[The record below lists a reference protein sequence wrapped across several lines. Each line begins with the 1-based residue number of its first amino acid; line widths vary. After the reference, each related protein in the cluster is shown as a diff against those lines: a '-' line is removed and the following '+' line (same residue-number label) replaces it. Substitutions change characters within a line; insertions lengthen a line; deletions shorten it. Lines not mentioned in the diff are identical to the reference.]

1 MDIGSQLTEN
11 QMNIDKNELDHIE
24 TELNKQLKWALSVQ
38 ANTKE
43 IQKQLEIIKLAK
55 IGYSQMLDY

>member
-1 MDIGSQLTEN
+1 
-11 QMNIDKNELDHIE
+11 MNIDKNELDNIE
-24 TELNKQLKWALSVQ
+24 AELNKRLKWALSVQ